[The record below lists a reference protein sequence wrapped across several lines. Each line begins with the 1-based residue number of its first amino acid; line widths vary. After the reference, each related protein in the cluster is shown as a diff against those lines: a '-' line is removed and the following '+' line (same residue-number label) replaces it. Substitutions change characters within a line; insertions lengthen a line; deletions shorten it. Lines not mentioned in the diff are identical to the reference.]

1 MSNLTKHLD
10 CHHDDPL
17 DILLHGEESLDVV
30 SLGVAVDGHP
40 QDQLQEP
47 AQVTRVVFHHLESN
61 L

>member
-1 MSNLTKHLD
+1 MSNFLKHLD

-47 AQVTRVVFHHLESN
+47 A
-61 L
+61 